1 MFHKMNQKGLNNR
14 ARINPTTV
22 RLSTSCI
29 SSSLYFSFFLL
40 PSSSFG
46 GRGFWSCSL
55 RGRFDAVVLLVHRR
69 RLPPRYFRQKFR
81 TFRTTTTTASPLSAL
96 LLLPASVQPKT
107 DLTFRPTCEA
117 AKIEG
122 RLCYC
127 CQSMHS
133 HVLRKSPIIG
143 LLLEAGIATP
153 QPFCTFTIEVQSDF
167 FFF

>member
-1 MFHKMNQKGLNNR
+1 MIG
-14 ARINPTTV
+14 ARTNPTTV

-81 TFRTTTTTASPLSAL
+81 TFRTTTTTASLSLLFFFSQPLYNQRPTSPSDRRARLRRSKAGCATAVSQCTATCLGSHRLSAYFL
-96 LLLPASVQPKT
+96 
-107 DLTFRPTCEA
+107 RPGSQHHNPLHLHNRGTV
-117 AKIEG
+117 
-122 RLCYC
+122 R
-127 CQSMHS
+127 
-133 HVLRKSPIIG
+133 
-143 LLLEAGIATP
+143 
-153 QPFCTFTIEVQSDF
+153 F
-167 FFF
+167 FKNFKQL